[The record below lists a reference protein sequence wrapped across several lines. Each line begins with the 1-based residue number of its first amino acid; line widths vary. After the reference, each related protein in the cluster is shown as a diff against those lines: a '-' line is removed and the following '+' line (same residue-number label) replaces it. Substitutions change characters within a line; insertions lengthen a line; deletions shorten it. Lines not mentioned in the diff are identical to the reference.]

1 MSRTRTFFFIAIFII
16 ILAVTVLVVKLAQG
30 YKIDWQGGS
39 WRATGLLAATS
50 VPDGAK
56 VFIDGKLSS
65 ATNTTI
71 SLSPGIYE
79 VEIKKDGYSSW
90 MKILEI
96 EKELVTKTDAYL
108 FPTVPDL
115 QALTFTGA
123 TDPVLSPDGTK
134 VAYKVKG
141 SDVTKNGIWILDLTD
156 LPLGISREP
165 RLILASAPRGR
176 DFSQAKLEWSPDSKQ
191 LLVQLV
197 QIKEENFL
205 IDAGSETSATA
216 LVDLTT
222 SLPLIKQR
230 WLGEKDI
237 RESQKL
243 AKLPKEL
250 KETLEQNTKDISF
263 SLDETKILYIATASA
278 ELANE
283 YKPPLPAASKQKQE
297 RSIKQGQIYV
307 YDIKEDRNFRIM
319 EENEAIHVSWFP
331 TAKHL
336 ILVQDDKAEII
347 EYDGINRVTI
357 YSGPFENSFA
367 FPFPGGTRLLI
378 LTTLGKDL
386 PPNLYAVSLR

>member
-1 MSRTRTFFFIAIFII
+1 MSRTRVLFFIAIFII
-16 ILAVTVLVVKLAQG
+16 ILAVTALVVRLAQG
-30 YKIDWQGGS
+30 YRIDWRGGS
-39 WRATGLLAATS
+39 WRPTGLLAATS

-71 SLSPGIYE
+71 SLPPDIYE

-90 MKILEI
+90 IKLLEI

-108 FPTVPDL
+108 FPAVPDL

-123 TDPVLSPDGTK
+123 ADPILSPDGTK

-141 SDVTKNGIWILDLTD
+141 SDYTKNGIWVLELTD

-165 RLILASAPRGR
+165 RLILQSAARGR
-176 DFSQAKLEWSPDSKQ
+176 DFSQAGLEWSPDSKQ
-191 LLVQLV
+191 ILVKLVQ
-197 QIKEENFL
+197 KEEENFL
-205 IDAGSETSATA
+205 IDGGSETNATA
-216 LVDLTT
+216 LVDVTT

-230 WLGEKDI
+230 WLGEKEI
-237 RESQKL
+237 RQAQKM

-250 KETLEQNTKDISF
+250 RETIEKNTKGISF
-263 SLDETKILYIATASA
+263 SLEETKILYTATASA
-278 ELANE
+278 DLAEE
-283 YKPPLPAASKQKQE
+283 YKSPLPAASKQKQE
-297 RSIKQGQIYV
+297 RSIKPGQIYV
-307 YDIKEDRNFRIM
+307 YDIKEDRNFRIT
-319 EENEAIHVSWFP
+319 EEKEGILVSWFP

-336 ILVQDDKAEII
+336 IIVQDDKVEVV
-347 EYDGINRVTI
+347 EYDGINQVTV

>member
-1 MSRTRTFFFIAIFII
+1 MRP
-16 ILAVTVLVVKLAQG
+16 
-30 YKIDWQGGS
+30 
-39 WRATGLLAATS
+39 TGLLAATS

-79 VEIKKDGYSSW
+79 IEIKRDGYSSW

-108 FPTVPDL
+108 FPSVPDL
-115 QALTFTGA
+115 QGLTFTGA

-134 VAYKVKG
+134 VVYKVEG
-141 SDVTKNGIWILDLTD
+141 SDYTKNGIWILDLTD

-165 RLILASAPRGR
+165 RLILQSAPRGR
-176 DFSQAKLEWSPDSKQ
+176 DFSQAELEWSPDSKQ
-191 LLVQLV
+191 ILIKLVQNE
-197 QIKEENFL
+197 EENFL
-205 IDAGSETSATA
+205 IDTGSETKATA
-216 LVDLTT
+216 LVDVST

-230 WLGEKDI
+230 WLGEKEI
-237 RESQKL
+237 RQTQKL

-250 KETLEQNTKDISF
+250 KELLEKSTKEISF
-263 SLDETKILYIATASA
+263 SLDETKILYTATASA
-278 ELANE
+278 DLADE
-283 YKPPLPAASKQKQE
+283 YRTPLPAASKQRQE
-297 RSIKQGQIYV
+297 RSLKPGQIYV

-319 EENEAIHVSWFP
+319 EATEKIHVSWFP
-331 TAKHL
+331 TGKHL
-336 ILVQDDKAEII
+336 ILVQEDKVEVI
-347 EYDGINRVTI
+347 EYDGINRVTV

-367 FPFPGGTRLLI
+367 FAFPGGARLLI

>member
-1 MSRTRTFFFIAIFII
+1 MSRTRALFFFAIFII
-16 ILAVTVLVVKLAQG
+16 ILAVTVLVVRLAQG
-30 YKIDWQGGS
+30 YKIDWRGGS
-39 WRATGLLAATS
+39 WRPTGLLAATS

-56 VFIDGKLSS
+56 VFIDDKLYS

-71 SLSPGIYE
+71 SLPPDIYE

-123 TDPVLSPDGTK
+123 ADPVLSPDDTK

-141 SDVTKNGIWILDLTD
+141 SDYTKNGVWILDLTN

-176 DFSQAKLEWSPDSKQ
+176 DFSQAELEWSPDSKQ
-191 LLVQLV
+191 LLVKLV
-197 QIKEENFL
+197 QTKEENFL
-205 IDAGSETSATA
+205 IDAGSETSTTA
-216 LVDLTT
+216 LVDVTA

-230 WLGEKDI
+230 WLGEKEI
-237 RESQKL
+237 RQAQKL
-243 AKLPKEL
+243 AKLPQEL
-250 KETLEQNTKDISF
+250 RAIIEQNTKDSSF
-263 SLDETKILYIATASA
+263 SLEETKILYTATASA
-278 ELANE
+278 DLAEE
-283 YKPPLPAASKQKQE
+283 YKPPLPASSKQNQE
-297 RSIKQGQIYV
+297 RNIKPGQIYV

-319 EENEAIHVSWFP
+319 AENEGIQVSWFP
-331 TAKHL
+331 TGKHL
-336 ILVQDDKAEII
+336 ILVQDDKVEVV
-347 EYDGINRVTI
+347 EYDGINQVTV